1 MCCTIYLKQKQNW
14 KGECT
19 RTLHVQMCYF
29 FFLCGDYF
37 SPMSC
42 CARTDKSNWW
52 ALEKT
57 CCHGVLGPLGV
68 HIHNKTCNMFVDKL
82 RLIKKARGISS
93 FLGTVFR
100 LPFFFY
106 WRTLSQYL
114 YPRVWFL
121 SLGEMYFWHVPWH
134 IITTLLLHQHFTCH
148 WNAFQYLYFQ
158 IYLWLLRSTP
168 EGNQSW
174 AYTGSEL
181 TSCDPFFGD
190 TLTKPCD
197 SFATCVI
204 HVRFEGG
211 TQHNGS
217 CTWLQNWDEK

>member
-1 MCCTIYLKQKQNW
+1 
-14 KGECT
+14 
-19 RTLHVQMCYF
+19 MCYF

-68 HIHNKTCNMFVDKL
+68 HIHNKTCNMFVNKL

-121 SLGEMYFWHVPWH
+121 SLGKCISDMYLG
-134 IITTLLLHQHFTCH
+134 TLLQ
-148 WNAFQYLYFQ
+148 LYSCINISRVIE
-158 IYLWLLRSTP
+158 IYSSICISKYIFDCCGLPQKETRVEHTQGRNWHHVIPSSETLWP
-168 EGNQSW
+168 NH
-174 AYTGSEL
+174 
-181 TSCDPFFGD
+181 
-190 TLTKPCD
+190 
-197 SFATCVI
+197 VI
-204 HVRFEGG
+204 VLPRV
-211 TQHNGS
+211 
-217 CTWLQNWDEK
+217 